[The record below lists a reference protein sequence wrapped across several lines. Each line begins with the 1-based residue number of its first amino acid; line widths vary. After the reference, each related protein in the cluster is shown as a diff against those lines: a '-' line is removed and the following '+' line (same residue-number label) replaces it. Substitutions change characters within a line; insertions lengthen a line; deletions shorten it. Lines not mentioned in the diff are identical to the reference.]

1 MNHAGQLPGQ
11 NLLGLIQLGVLPA
24 VHLVNLLQ
32 GQEGE
37 QTDALHHVRVP
48 HVAPVLVEVVRT
60 GLVGVQPHGVARRL
74 AHLIALGVGEQ
85 GDGHAVG
92 VLAQLAADELR
103 AAQHVGPLVVAAALH
118 VAADGLE
125 HVVEVVGLHNHIVEL
140 QEGQPPFHALLV
152 AVRPEHVVHRE
163 AGAHLPQ
170 QLHVVQVEQPV
181 GVVHHHRL
189 ALAEV
194 NEPLHLPLEA
204 LGVVVDV
211 LLGEHLA
218 HVGAAGWV
226 ADHGGAAADQ
236 GDGGIARRLEPLHQ
250 GQGHEV
256 PRRQAVRRTVEA
268 DIKFGLAVVDE
279 VFYFFLTGHLGDE
292 PAGRQFIVKRHNSF
306 SFSYFGNRKPPV
318 P

>member
-24 VHLVNLLQ
+24 VHLVDLLQ

-74 AHLIALGVGEQ
+74 AHLVALGVGEQ

-125 HVVEVVGLHNHIVEL
+125 HVVEVIGLHNHIVEL

-163 AGAHLPQ
+163 TGAHLPK
-170 QLHVVQVEQPV
+170 QLHVIEVQQPV
-181 GVVHHHRL
+181 RVVHHHGL

-194 NEPLHLPLEA
+194 DEPLHLPLEA

-226 ADHGGAAADQ
+226 ADHGGAAANQ
-236 GDGGIARRLEPLHQ
+236 GDGLVARRLEPLHQ
-250 GQGHEV
+250 RQGHEV
-256 PRRQAVRRTVEA
+256 PRRQAVRRAVKA
-268 DIKFGLAVVDE
+268 DIKGGLPGIYHLADFVLVGD
-279 VFYFFLTGHLGDE
+279 LGDK
-292 PAGRQFIVKRHNSF
+292 PASH
-306 SFSYFGNRKPPV
+306 
-318 P
+318 